1 MSNSS
6 DKEIVLQAM
15 REYGL
20 RKAQELQTASA
31 SMDGTQLYAQE
42 DWIPDFQAAKAE
54 MNMLERH
61 AGMTDG
67 FVCKSSAGRVV
78 RLIQN
83 YDSDIYTEEPEDL
96 PAQWGFVWS
105 TDSFKALPFVAIS
118 TSPYNTGDCASEG
131 GMVYRSKIGNNV
143 WSPSAY
149 PDGWELV
156 GPVGGPFDQEAGDET
171 TTPGGTEP
179 AEPSPDPAPDP
190 GGDDGETQTYE
201 DWKQPTG
208 AHDAYSEGDTVMYN
222 GTAYR
227 SKING
232 NVWSPEAY
240 PDAWEVVTT

>member
-42 DWIPDFQAAKAE
+42 DWIPDFQAAKSE

-61 AGMTDG
+61 AGMTGG

-78 RLIQN
+78 RLLQN
-83 YDSDIYTEEPEDL
+83 YDSDVYTDEPEDL

-105 TDSFKALPFVAIS
+105 TDPFKALPFVAIS
-118 TSPYNTGDCASEG
+118 TSPYNTGDCASAD
-131 GMVYRSKIGNNV
+131 GMVYRSKADNNV
-143 WSPSAY
+143 WSPSEY
-149 PDGWELV
+149 PENWELA
-156 GPVGGPFDQEAGDET
+156 GPVGGPFDQDQDEDQTGDSGE
-171 TTPGGTEP
+171 GTETIDEWK
-179 AEPSPDPAPDP
+179 APS
-190 GGDDGETQTYE
+190 
-201 DWKQPTG
+201 G
-208 AHDAYSEGDTVMYN
+208 AHDAYNQGDRVIYN
-222 GTAYR
+222 GIVYK

-232 NVWSPEAY
+232 NVWNPEQY
-240 PDAWEVVTT
+240 PDFWEVVVA

>member
-78 RLIQN
+78 RLLQN
-83 YDSDIYTEEPEDL
+83 YDSETYTGEPEDL

-105 TDSFKALPFVAIS
+105 TDPFKALPFVAIS
-118 TSPYNTGDCASEG
+118 TSPYNTGDCASAD
-131 GMVYRSKIGNNV
+131 GMVYRSKADNNV
-143 WSPSAY
+143 WPPSEY
-149 PDGWELV
+149 PENWELA
-156 GPVGGPFDQEAGDET
+156 GPVGGPFDQDQDEDQAGDSGEGAET
-171 TTPGGTEP
+171 IDEWK
-179 AEPSPDPAPDP
+179 EPS
-190 GGDDGETQTYE
+190 
-201 DWKQPTG
+201 G
-208 AHDAYSEGDTVMYN
+208 AHDAYNQGDRVIYN
-222 GTAYR
+222 GVVYE

-232 NVWSPEAY
+232 NVWNPEQY
-240 PDAWEVVTT
+240 PDFWEVVAA

>member
-42 DWIPDFQAAKAE
+42 DYIPDFQAAKAE
-54 MNMLERH
+54 MNMSQRH
-61 AGMTDG
+61 AGLTDG
-67 FVCKSSAGRVV
+67 FVCRSTAGHVV
-78 RLIQN
+78 RLIQS
-83 YDSDIYTEEPEDL
+83 YDSDIYTQEPEDL
-96 PAQWGFVWS
+96 PAQWAFVWS
-105 TDSFKALPFVAIS
+105 SDPYKARPFVAIS

-131 GMVYRSKIGNNV
+131 GMVYRSKIENNV

-149 PDGWELV
+149 PDGWELA
-156 GPVGGPFDQEAGDET
+156 GPVGGPFDQENEDET

-179 AEPSPDPAPDP
+179 VEPTPEPLPEP
-190 GGDDGETQTYE
+190 GGDDGEPQTYE
-201 DWKQPTG
+201 EWKQPTG
-208 AHDAYSEGDTVMYN
+208 AHDAYKEGDPVMYK
-222 GTAYR
+222 GVLYR

>member
-67 FVCKSSAGRVV
+67 FVCKSSAGRAV
-78 RLIQN
+78 RLLQN

-105 TDSFKALPFVAIS
+105 TDPFKALPFVAIS
-118 TSPYNTGDCASEG
+118 TSPYNTGDCASAD
-131 GMVYRSKIGNNV
+131 GMVYRSKADNNV
-143 WSPSAY
+143 WSPSEY
-149 PDGWELV
+149 PENWELA
-156 GPVGGPFDQEAGDET
+156 GPVGGPFDQDQDEDQTGDSGE
-171 TTPGGTEP
+171 GTETIDEWK
-179 AEPSPDPAPDP
+179 EPS
-190 GGDDGETQTYE
+190 
-201 DWKQPTG
+201 G
-208 AHDAYSEGDTVMYN
+208 AHDAYNQGDRVIYN
-222 GTAYR
+222 GVVYE

-232 NVWSPEAY
+232 NVWNPEQY
-240 PDAWEVVTT
+240 PDFWEVVAA